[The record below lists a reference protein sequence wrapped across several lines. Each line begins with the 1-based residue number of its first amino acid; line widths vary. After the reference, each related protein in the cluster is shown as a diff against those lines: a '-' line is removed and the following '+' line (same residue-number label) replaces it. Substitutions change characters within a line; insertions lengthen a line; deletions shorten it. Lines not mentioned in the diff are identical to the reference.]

1 MARAPLAALVT
12 TVCLALSGCGHFV
25 DGAGQG
31 PVMMVPPR
39 VTQTAPPP
47 ADTVE
52 TVRHSVVKVSAPAE
66 GCGRLM
72 GGSGFVVAP
81 QRVLTAA
88 HVVSGSDSVS
98 VDADGTV
105 HDAQV
110 VSYDENA
117 DVAVLDVPGL
127 TAEPLSLAG
136 LPVSPQ
142 TEAVALGYPGGGDLA
157 VVPARVG
164 ALLDLTGP
172 NLSHTARV
180 TRAVYIVSM
189 SGGLPRGASGGPLI
203 DRSGRV
209 LGVLFGNDVKNA
221 DTGFALTSVELT
233 RHTARLDHAVP
244 VATGRCAN

>member
-1 MARAPLAALVT
+1 MARAALAAWVT
-12 TVCLALSGCGHFV
+12 AICVVLGGCARIADV
-25 DGAGQG
+25 EA
-31 PVMMVPPR
+31 PAMMVPSR
-39 VTQTAPPP
+39 ITQPASAP
-47 ADTVE
+47 AQTVE
-52 TVRHSVVKVSAPAE
+52 AVRHSVVKVSAPAV
-66 GCGRLM
+66 GCGTLT

-81 QRVLTAA
+81 QKVVTAA
-88 HVVSGSDSVS
+88 HVVAGSDSVS

-105 HDAQV
+105 LAARV

-127 TAEPLSLAG
+127 TAAPLSLAG
-136 LPVSPQ
+136 LPVSPH
-142 TEAVALGYPGGGDLA
+142 TEAVALGYPGDGDLS
-157 VVPARVG
+157 VVPAQIG

-180 TRAVYIVSM
+180 TRAVYVVSM

-209 LGVLFGNDVKNA
+209 LGVLFGNDVNST

-233 RHTARLDHAVP
+233 RHTAGLDHARP
-244 VATGRCAN
+244 VSTGRCGP